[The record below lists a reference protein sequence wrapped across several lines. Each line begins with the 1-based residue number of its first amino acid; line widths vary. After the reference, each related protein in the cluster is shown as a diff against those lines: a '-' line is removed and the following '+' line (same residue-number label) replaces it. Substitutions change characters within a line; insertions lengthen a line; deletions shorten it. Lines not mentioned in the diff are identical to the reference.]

1 MMSGVDEVRAAIQRV
16 LDASGDGWHL
26 SASFVVVMG
35 IERLTDK
42 GIEATAWYLHPPEQP
57 DWATDGL
64 LHAVLELREFD
75 DLDS

>member
-1 MMSGVDEVRAAIQRV
+1 MDEVRAAIQKV

-26 SASFVVVMG
+26 GSSFVVVMG
-35 IERLTDK
+35 IERITDK
-42 GIEATAWYLHPPEQP
+42 GIEATAWYLHPQEQP

-75 DLDS
+75 ELDD

>member
-1 MMSGVDEVRAAIQRV
+1 MDEVRAAIQRV
-16 LDASGDGWHL
+16 LDASGDGWQL
-26 SASFVVVMG
+26 GASLVIVMG

-64 LHAVLELREFD
+64 LNAVLDLREFSDVD
-75 DLDS
+75 D